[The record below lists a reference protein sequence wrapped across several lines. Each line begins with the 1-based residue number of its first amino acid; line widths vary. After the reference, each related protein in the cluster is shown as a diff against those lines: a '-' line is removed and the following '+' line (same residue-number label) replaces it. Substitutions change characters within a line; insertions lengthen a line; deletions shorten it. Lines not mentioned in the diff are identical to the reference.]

1 VQDDLH
7 FNLLRREPTR
17 LIGMLLVNEL
27 DSDDWLWCVHGY
39 SFADGSVCALA
50 DGLADKSEGEIRGE
64 RRDLA
69 LLGCQFKGTAHA
81 SGVFFAMRPMV
92 LMRTTR
98 MQ

>member
-1 VQDDLH
+1 VQDNFHLDL
-7 FNLLRREPTR
+7 LGREAAM
-17 LIGMLLVNEL
+17 LECVLLVDEL
-27 DSDDWLWCVHGY
+27 YGDDGLGRVDGCG
-39 SFADGSVCALA
+39 FADGSVCALA

-81 SGVFFAMRPMV
+81 SGVFSAMRPMV